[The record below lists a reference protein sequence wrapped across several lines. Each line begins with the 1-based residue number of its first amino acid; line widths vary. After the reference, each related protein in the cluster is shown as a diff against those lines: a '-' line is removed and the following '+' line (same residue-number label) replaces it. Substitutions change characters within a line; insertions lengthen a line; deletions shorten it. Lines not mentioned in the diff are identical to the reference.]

1 MMLLFIILCVAI
13 IVIDEA
19 KRKGYDLEKMK
30 EILKETEE

>member
-1 MMLLFIILCVAI
+1 MLLFIILCVAI
-13 IVIDEA
+13 MVVDEA